1 MQLLYVG
8 AKIMITIQEWLINLS
23 ETCSVQRFEDIESG
37 IFKEKIKDDIY
48 LVSHEDVKEK

>member
-8 AKIMITIQEWLINLS
+8 AKIMITMQEWLINLS
-23 ETCSVQRFEDIESG
+23 ETCSVQRFEDIDSG

-48 LVSHEDVKEK
+48 LVSHAEVKEK